1 MDRSILIRASYF
13 SSLEPK
19 FDTRLTQLVNQ
30 MLRWYLRD
38 AARSENLGGGA
49 RSKGGAKICLPA
61 SGIPLKKFGEFSND
75 SVFSLPER

>member
-38 AARSENLGGGA
+38 AARSEIWGG
-49 RSKGGAKICLPA
+49 RKVRVAKICFPA
-61 SGIPLKKFGEFSND
+61 FNILLKKSGEFGND
-75 SVFSLPER
+75 FCFFLT